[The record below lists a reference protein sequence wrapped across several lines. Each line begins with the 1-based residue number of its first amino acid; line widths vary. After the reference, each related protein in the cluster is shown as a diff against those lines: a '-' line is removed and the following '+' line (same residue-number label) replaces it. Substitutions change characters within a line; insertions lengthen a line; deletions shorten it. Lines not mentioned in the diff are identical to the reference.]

1 MMNSTWKPANT
12 PPSRS
17 DKPWVRHWAKVA
29 AHYDE
34 KVRFVVG
41 TATYDA
47 LRQKLLAEGPLG
59 DVLELGCG
67 TGQYTRI
74 LAQTAAQVTATDLGE
89 EMLSVARTRLAE
101 QRNVRFERADAE
113 APPYADERF
122 GTVFMA
128 NVFAALDAPKTLR
141 ACFRLLKPG
150 GRLLIVNLTFRMP
163 LLAYLVFGLRSLLA
177 FGIPPRGRRDPLP
190 QELAQWASDVGFQV
204 ESAELVGSGVK
215 AVYVRARKARGGR

>member
-1 MMNSTWKPANT
+1 MMNSVLKTAST
-12 PPSRS
+12 PPIRS
-17 DKPWVRHWAKVA
+17 DKPWVRHWAKAA

-41 TATYDA
+41 TATYDT

-89 EMLSVARTRLAE
+89 EMLAAARAKLAG
-101 QRNVRFERADAE
+101 QPNVSFERADAE
-113 APPYADERF
+113 APPYADESF
-122 GTVFMA
+122 DTVFMA
-128 NVFAALDAPKTLR
+128 NVIAALDAPKTLR

-150 GRLLIVNLTFRMP
+150 GCLLIVNLTFKMP

-177 FGIPPRGRRDPLP
+177 FGVPPRGRRDPLP
-190 QELAQWASDVGFQV
+190 HELAQWATDAGFRV
-204 ESAELVGSGVK
+204 ETAELVGRGVK
-215 AVYVRARKARGGR
+215 AVYVRARKAGG